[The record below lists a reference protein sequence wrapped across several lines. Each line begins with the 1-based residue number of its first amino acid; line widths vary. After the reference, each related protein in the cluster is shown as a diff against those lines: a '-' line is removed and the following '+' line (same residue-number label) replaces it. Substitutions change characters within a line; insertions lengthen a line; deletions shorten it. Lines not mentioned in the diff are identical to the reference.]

1 MSFKVKNKY
10 EIISKN
16 IEFKRKKKKEANPM
30 ETFAEYLLSEED
42 LEGKMD
48 ILYRL
53 QRMLKERKNISIY
66 FNNTVIFKTEIAR
79 MFLEYTNVGNEVDK
93 NLVLTACLLYSC
105 KKLDQEQSLENLYN
119 YQQTGAEFLS
129 TLGFDK
135 RFCKICK
142 EVNRTNIID
151 EREPE
156 SEILELVDIFGN
168 LLLDKPERKGLLPE
182 EAIVEMKTS
191 IFDDGENQY
200 LEQFEDFVRLMQEV
214 EV

>member
-1 MSFKVKNKY
+1 
-10 EIISKN
+10 
-16 IEFKRKKKKEANPM
+16 M

-119 YQQTGAEFLS
+119 YKQTGAEFL
-129 TLGFDK
+129 
-135 RFCKICK
+135 
-142 EVNRTNIID
+142 
-151 EREPE
+151 
-156 SEILELVDIFGN
+156 
-168 LLLDKPERKGLLPE
+168 
-182 EAIVEMKTS
+182 
-191 IFDDGENQY
+191 
-200 LEQFEDFVRLMQEV
+200 
-214 EV
+214 

>member
-1 MSFKVKNKY
+1 
-10 EIISKN
+10 
-16 IEFKRKKKKEANPM
+16 M

-48 ILYRL
+48 IIYRL

-66 FNNTVIFKTEIAR
+66 FNNTVIFKAEIAR
-79 MFLEYTNVGNEVDK
+79 MFLEYTNIGKEIDK

-105 KKLDQEQSLENLYN
+105 KKLDKNQALENLYN

-156 SEILELVDIFGN
+156 SEILELIDIFGN
-168 LLLDKPERKGLLPE
+168 LLLDEPERKGMLPE
-182 EAIVEMKTS
+182 EAIAEMKTS
-191 IFDDGENQY
+191 IFDSEENYY

-214 EV
+214 RI